1 MTRKENSGKIIIVRE
16 VITTN
21 KYEITEI
28 SNGRYIIQTYTKEFG
43 LVYVLEK
50 NTLNPKIFT
59 KTEIIEYVTKWL

>member
-1 MTRKENSGKIIIVRE
+1 M
-16 VITTN
+16 ITIN

-50 NTLNPKIFT
+50 NTLNPKVFT
-59 KTEIIEYVTKWL
+59 KTEVIEYITKWL